1 MDSPVVYQH
10 SWRVRTASETDLPE
24 LHALRDGFYA
34 ESPPPPWRD
43 ESWETHAEEIA
54 EVVRDR
60 GAFLAEASGEPV
72 GFVLAWPE
80 GLDAVK
86 LGDLYVSPEHRGK
99 GIGRALVEAVAEL
112 ADSRGAAHV
121 HLTAN
126 LEALPFY
133 ERLPFEEGSRNLFG
147 SVQQLLPK

>member
-1 MDSPVVYQH
+1 MS
-10 SWRVRTASETDLPE
+10 RVRAAEEADLPA
-24 LHALRDGFYA
+24 LKTLRDAFYA

-54 EVVRDR
+54 EVVRAG
-60 GAFLAEASGEPV
+60 GAFLAEDSDEPV
-72 GFVLAWPE
+72 GFALAWPQ
-80 GLDAVK
+80 GRNAVK

-99 GIGRALVEAVAEL
+99 GIGRALVRAVAEL
-112 ADSRGAAHV
+112 AHSRGAAHV

-133 ERLPFEEGSRNLFG
+133 DRLPFAEESRNLFG
-147 SVQQLLPK
+147 SVEQLLPN

>member
-1 MDSPVVYQH
+1 MS
-10 SWRVRTASETDLPE
+10 RIRAAAEADLPA
-24 LHALRDGFYA
+24 LKTLRDAFYS

-43 ESWETHAEEIA
+43 ESWETHAQEILQ
-54 EVVRDR
+54 VVSDG

-80 GLDAVK
+80 GLNAVK

-99 GIGRALVEAVAEL
+99 GIGRALVQAVAEL
-112 ADSRGAAHV
+112 ARSRGATHV

-133 ERLPFEEGSRNLFG
+133 DRLPFAQESRNLVG
-147 SVQQLLPK
+147 SVEQLLPK

>member
-1 MDSPVVYQH
+1 VSQI
-10 SWRVRTASETDLPE
+10 RAAAEADLPT
-24 LHALRDGFYA
+24 LKSLREAFYA

-54 EVVRDR
+54 DVVREG
-60 GAFLAEASGEPV
+60 GAFLAEASGEPA
-72 GFVLAWPE
+72 GFALAWPE
-80 GLDAVK
+80 GRNAFK

-99 GIGRALVEAVAEL
+99 GIGRALVRAVAEL
-112 ADSRGAAHV
+112 ARSRGAAHV

-133 ERLPFEEGSRNLFG
+133 DRLPFAEESRNLFG
-147 SVQQLLPK
+147 TVERLLPK